1 VTTLFAV
8 ERLGMMMA
16 PEATNPLEVEGV
28 LNPAGVRG
36 LDGHYY
42 LSPRRVAAATTRRR
56 SSWGS
61 APPPSSSPPCPT
73 SSPRVVA
80 AATAGDAAL
89 CGARRVGG
97 SWYLV

>member
-1 VTTLFAV
+1 
-8 ERLGMMMA
+8 MMMA

-42 LSPRRVAAATTRRR
+42 LFPRRVA
-56 SSWGS
+56 
-61 APPPSSSPPCPT
+61 
-73 SSPRVVA
+73 
-80 AATAGDAAL
+80 AGDAAL

-97 SWYLV
+97 SWYLDS